1 MLICLFSLSA
11 DIATRT
17 IARVLD
23 QKQVSHFLFSFGG
36 YPKLSKVSLE
46 LNNNQ
51 AIGTL
56 TNTYGSVTTN
66 QISAFWNSQ
75 KGRGLIQNA
84 ADHTLAQY
92 VLGESRTLIRGLSDA
107 MPNTFWMSRQEAML
121 QASVKPHLLN
131 QARLNGFRIPASCIG
146 NSPEAVAQFTE
157 QYPRIAIK
165 SLSNPKFS
173 RKRSPLQQF
182 FYQLK
187 KPWKSPFSKVEE
199 TANAWDLSLDEP
211 SRLYETHQTYTI
223 FTQCLS
229 HDELTENVLASIKHC
244 PIIVQEYI
252 PKQLELRVIVVGERV
267 FTCAIDSQAL
277 PESTVDFRALD
288 NYDQKLKHTIH
299 TLPDDIAERCV
310 QHVKD
315 LGLEYG
321 AIDLILTPEGEY
333 VYLELNTT
341 GAWYWLEEQTGLPIA
356 EAIADHLITGAKAMG
371 H

>member
-1 MLICLFSLSA
+1 MLILLLSLSA
-11 DIATRT
+11 DIATQA
-17 IARVLD
+17 IASALE
-23 QKQVSHFLFSFGG
+23 QKQISHFLFSFGG
-36 YPKLSKVSLE
+36 YPKLSEVILQ
-46 LNNNQ
+46 LGNDQTNC
-51 AIGTL
+51 TL
-56 TNTYGSVTTN
+56 TNVYGSVLS
-66 QISAFWNSQ
+66 QDISGVWNSQ
-75 KGRGLIQNA
+75 KGRGQILNPNDQA
-84 ADHTLAQY
+84 LSSY
-92 VLGESRTLIRGLSDA
+92 VLGESRTLIRSLTDA
-107 MPNTFWMSRQEAML
+107 MPHVFWMSQQEAMI
-121 QASVKPHLLN
+121 QASIKPRLLA
-131 QARLNGFRIPASCIG
+131 QAVRNGFRIPASCIG
-146 NSPEAVAQFTE
+146 NSPEAVAQFAE

-229 HDELTENVLASIKHC
+229 DSELSDEVLASIKHC

-356 EAIADHLITGAKAMG
+356 EAIADHLITGAKALG